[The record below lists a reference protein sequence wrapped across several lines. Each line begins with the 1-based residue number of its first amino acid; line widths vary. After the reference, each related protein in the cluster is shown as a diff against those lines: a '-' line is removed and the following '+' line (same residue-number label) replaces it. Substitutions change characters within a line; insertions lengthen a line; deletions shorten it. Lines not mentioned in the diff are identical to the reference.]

1 MTERIE
7 ILDRWPL
14 ATEQIELYTACFLSF
29 RLARVGIVSAARWQ
43 LGSFALIL
51 LIMLGFPEGAI
62 LLTWQR
68 EGFFLLLGSP
78 FLK

>member
-14 ATEQIELYTACFLSF
+14 ATEQIELDTACFLSF

-51 LIMLGFPEGAI
+51 LIILGFPEGARGQEP
-62 LLTWQR
+62 TCQCR
-68 EGFFLLLGSP
+68 RYETP
-78 FLK
+78 V